1 MLAHLLKFMADHPDQ
16 SYGKVLPGSN
26 ILDNIEVMKKITR
39 AFLDVILDSVDNM
52 PP

>member
-1 MLAHLLKFMADHPDQ
+1 MGSTPKF
-16 SYGKVLPGSN
+16 LPSSN
-26 ILDNIEVMKKITR
+26 IFDNIEVVKKITR